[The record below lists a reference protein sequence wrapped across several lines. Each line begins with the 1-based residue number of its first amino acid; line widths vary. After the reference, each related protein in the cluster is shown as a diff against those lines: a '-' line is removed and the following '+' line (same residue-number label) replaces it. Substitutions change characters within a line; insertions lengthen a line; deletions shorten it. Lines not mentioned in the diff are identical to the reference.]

1 MAVTHSR
8 RKGPV
13 CELLKDEYRGYEMT
27 GFNRKFGLPGRLVL
41 LGALAAALLLLGGMP
56 VHGAVKYLT
65 QGSYIYSVNRDGSAA
80 VHRYQGTARRVVIP
94 EILSGRRVTKIDSKF
109 LQDTSSE
116 VTSVVI
122 PASVTT
128 VSSDAF
134 RTQDGSLTSVSVSAG
149 NTKYSAADG
158 VLFDKGKA
166 TLIFYPTGK
175 KGDSYEIPQTV
186 TAVGARAF
194 QNASQLETVTL
205 PSGLRSIGT
214 RAFAGCRKMET
225 PEFPGTVQ
233 SIGKFAFSGC
243 GTIDFFTA
251 PKKLTSIGYG
261 AFSGCTGLK
270 TLKVTGSAPALKI
283 DGQAFFGCTALDR
296 VTFSD
301 RVTSIGDSAFFGCTA
316 LTEVTVP
323 DTVTSLGLQALGYA
337 TDEAGTDE
345 SAVTG
350 FLIVGKKGS
359 AADTYAKSSRLLFR
373 NVFNGAVSYYDAIP
387 DQVTLKSLTR
397 GVATLTVKYG
407 KVPQAG
413 AKYQIGLKQKGKAFS
428 WTYTDMGT
436 VRSKKFTKLQ
446 EWKTYYV
453 KVRAYRVSHGKRYYG
468 AWSSPVAS
476 VIVR

>member
-1 MAVTHSR
+1 
-8 RKGPV
+8 
-13 CELLKDEYRGYEMT
+13 MT

-65 QGSYIYSVNRDGSAA
+65 QGSYLYSVNRDGSAA

-243 GTIDFFTA
+243 GIIDSFTA

-261 AFSGCTGLK
+261 AFSGCTELK

-283 DGQAFFGCTALDR
+283 DGQAF
-296 VTFSD
+296 
-301 RVTSIGDSAFFGCTA
+301 
-316 LTEVTVP
+316 
-323 DTVTSLGLQALGYA
+323 
-337 TDEAGTDE
+337 
-345 SAVTG
+345 
-350 FLIVGKKGS
+350 S
-359 AADTYAKSSRLLFR
+359 AALRWTGSPSRTGSRPSAIRPSSAALR
-373 NVFNGAVSYYDAIP
+373 
-387 DQVTLKSLTR
+387 
-397 GVATLTVKYG
+397 
-407 KVPQAG
+407 
-413 AKYQIGLKQKGKAFS
+413 
-428 WTYTDMGT
+428 
-436 VRSKKFTKLQ
+436 
-446 EWKTYYV
+446 
-453 KVRAYRVSHGKRYYG
+453 
-468 AWSSPVAS
+468 
-476 VIVR
+476 